1 MAITYLGA
9 SAVATGSTSVAL
21 GAFTMNTGEAILIF
35 VTTKPDTGTIN
46 TPAGWTPLSN
56 VAGGGGTVGN
66 GVGPTRGAWFF
77 REKDATW
84 SALPTISIT
93 SGNSSAA
100 QAYRFSKS
108 GTTIWDTAAATGV
121 FGTSNTVTNCT
132 ATMGSSPDIASGDM
146 LVAGLTSMD
155 EGPTWSGQSITATGA
170 TIGAATEMSEAI
182 ETTTGNDV
190 GGMTFNAPVTAGSSS
205 AAPVV
210 NATASIATR
219 GTSSLI
225 RLRELSG
232 PTSITGSDSVGL
244 SVSESASVSPII
256 FIAASDTAAITA
268 GDGQSTLVSV
278 NFDSNTDNH
287 VSWFD
292 ATVVRTTADT
302 YSGAGALHWTA
313 QAAFS
318 GVNLSNWP
326 YYAGVTPGQALNF
339 SVATKGLSGAHDTSV
354 DWAISFYNESGT
366 QQGSTT
372 TVSLAIGSA
381 WSVSTSNTIT
391 VPAGATR
398 VGWDFSTNNAA
409 VGSVILLDAIRVTS
423 GSGSSPS
430 IASSLSRTDTASI
443 SINEGMDLSKGI
455 NNRAKNPSFETELG
469 TTATSNATISRV
481 QDATAWDG
489 QYVAVASIAASG
501 GSGTLATTEAT
512 PILPNTQY
520 TAGMRYRL
528 RSGTPAGTQ
537 RLAVR
542 QYNSAGVQV
551 HSANFSLVN
560 GEPDETWLEVSG
572 TFVSEAD
579 ASYVRVGYV
588 STLGAV
594 SEIDMDGIQVNLGPT
609 LLDYDPLTITEKSA
623 SDTIALSI
631 GDGVPA
637 DTIRAYTFNEGSGTT
652 AAEVNGGTAITG
664 VPGWAAGRHD
674 DAMYVNGVDG
684 PQTTPFAVTSDFTLM
699 ADVYIVGSGAMG
711 YNCIFDGDFGTL
723 QELNNTL
730 EFYPTQSG
738 VSSALSH
745 GAWHQVAISSNG
757 VTTRTFVDG
766 TQIATGTVT
775 DGQKSGTGSIQL
787 GGLKSTAG
795 YTPNIRYDNLR
806 IFNFAMTSEAQV
818 ASYNGVAVQPASSAA
833 QVEEVGGAD
842 PISGTDTA
850 SLAVS
855 ETSSIASSLSRTD
868 TASIAVSETTVLD
881 RQIGLSDG
889 AAISVSESRSIASS
903 LSRTDTAALAV
914 SEESS
919 MVKFVSA
926 TDTASLAS
934 TEIVG
939 VAADLFLPGADSA
952 ALGVT
957 DTSTVYVTSPASDT
971 SSIALL
977 EATSIAV
984 TLSASDAAGL
994 ALADNSSLTSVND
1007 VSVSDTA
1014 SVGVSES
1021 VAVEASLS
1029 RDDTVSIGL
1038 TETTSLFKEMVASD
1052 DAALTVAEQAG
1063 NDVTQTAD
1071 DSVALSVD
1079 ESTHRLKAFGSDDT
1093 VSLSIDENVSLF
1105 KDVSATDSVSLT
1117 ITEVSG
1123 LDSNLPGAESV
1134 SLGVAEQA
1142 SIFADTV
1149 TSDSIVLGLDEQGV
1163 VDVALSV
1170 TDEAVIVLEDTGSL
1184 FTEKFANDAGSISVS
1199 EVSSDSVIGTE
1210 ETTDT
1215 LSVGM
1220 TEEVALLVPVAA
1232 SDSAAVSVTESRDIA
1247 VSSSASD
1254 TINVGL
1260 TENRAVLVS
1269 LEDDD
1274 TLSVALAETAN
1285 SSETNYHVAS
1295 DTAGLA
1301 VEESASVT
1309 VALSSQDDAAITL
1322 DESVTQFGSRPGGDI
1337 LYIGLTET
1345 VHINVF
1351 TSASD
1356 TMSLSVDEDSYTTE
1370 EISSSDVV
1378 SLSVSE
1384 SSFKQEPDMVQA
1396 LVYQNG
1402 EWVHGTAVQF
1412 KNGRWRTID
1421 LYAFKNGQWVKA

>member
-1 MAITYLGA
+1 MASTYLGA
-9 SAVATGSTSVAL
+9 SAVATGRTSVAL

-121 FGTSNTVTNCT
+121 YGTSATVTNCT

-155 EGPTWSGQSITATGA
+155 EGPTWSGQSVTATGA

-225 RLRELSG
+225 RLREVAPPTAISG
-232 PTSITGSDSVGL
+232 SESIAL
-244 SVSESASVSPII
+244 SVSEVAARDIYINASETIGLKINEGMDLSKGINNRAANPSFETQLGTTATSNATITRVQDATAWDGQYVAVAS
-256 FIAASDTAAITA
+256 IAASGGSGTLATTEATPILPNTQYTVGMRYRLRSGTPAGTQRLAVRQYNSAGVQVHSANFSLVNGEPDETWLEVSGTFTSEADASYVRVGYVSTLGAVSEIDMDGIQVNLGPTLLDYDPLTITEKSASDTIALSI
-268 GDGQSTLVSV
+268 GDGQATLLAV

-339 SVATKGLSGAHDTSV
+339 SVATKGLSGAYDTSV

-372 TVSLAIGSA
+372 NVSLAIGSTWA
-381 WSVSTSNTIT
+381 VGTSNTIT

-398 VGWDFSTNNAA
+398 VGWDFSTNNAG

-423 GSGSSPS
+423 GSGTP
-430 IASSLSRTDTASI
+430 ASVEVVGGSEPKSGSESTSLSVSESTAVSVSLSRTDTGSI
-443 SINEGMDLSKGI
+443 
-455 NNRAKNPSFETELG
+455 
-469 TTATSNATISRV
+469 
-481 QDATAWDG
+481 
-489 QYVAVASIAASG
+489 
-501 GSGTLATTEAT
+501 
-512 PILPNTQY
+512 
-520 TAGMRYRL
+520 
-528 RSGTPAGTQ
+528 
-537 RLAVR
+537 
-542 QYNSAGVQV
+542 
-551 HSANFSLVN
+551 
-560 GEPDETWLEVSG
+560 
-572 TFVSEAD
+572 
-579 ASYVRVGYV
+579 
-588 STLGAV
+588 AV
-594 SEIDMDGIQVNLGPT
+594 SET
-609 LLDYDPLTITEKSA
+609 TA
-623 SDTIALSI
+623 SDLTNTTF
-631 GDGVPA
+631 
-637 DTIRAYTFNEGSGTT
+637 DT
-652 AAEVNGGTAITG
+652 
-664 VPGWAAGRHD
+664 
-674 DAMYVNGVDG
+674 
-684 PQTTPFAVTSDFTLM
+684 
-699 ADVYIVGSGAMG
+699 
-711 YNCIFDGDFGTL
+711 
-723 QELNNTL
+723 
-730 EFYPTQSG
+730 
-738 VSSALSH
+738 
-745 GAWHQVAISSNG
+745 VAISVSDTSALMRG
-757 VTTRTFVDG
+757 LP
-766 TQIATGTVT
+766 
-775 DGQKSGTGSIQL
+775 GSD
-787 GGLKSTAG
+787 S
-795 YTPNIRYDNLR
+795 
-806 IFNFAMTSEAQV
+806 
-818 ASYNGVAVQPASSAA
+818 
-833 QVEEVGGAD
+833 
-842 PISGTDTA
+842 A

-855 ETSSIASSLSRTD
+855 ETSSLFKSITVTD
-868 TASIAVSETTVLD
+868 TASIAVNDVSSVL
-881 RQIGLSDG
+881 
-889 AAISVSESRSIASS
+889 
-903 LSRTDTAALAV
+903 TDNN
-914 SEESS
+914 
-919 MVKFVSA
+919 
-926 TDTASLAS
+926 
-934 TEIVG
+934 I
-939 VAADLFLPGADSA
+939 PGADSA
-952 ALGVT
+952 ALTVT
-957 DTSTVYVTSPASDT
+957 DTSSVEVFVSRSDSAVIAASDA
-971 SSIALL
+971 S
-977 EATSIAV
+977 ATTV
-984 TLSASDAAGL
+984 TLSASDAAGI

-1021 VAVEASLS
+1021 VAVDASLS

-1052 DAALTVAEQAG
+1052 DAALTVTEQAG
-1063 NDVTQTAD
+1063 NDVTQAAD

-1079 ESTHRLKAFGSDDT
+1079 ESTHQLKTFGSDDT
-1093 VSLSIDENVSLF
+1093 VSLSIDEDVSLF

-1123 LDSNLPGAESV
+1123 LDSNLPGTENV

-1149 TSDSIVLGLDEQGV
+1149 TSDSIELSLDEQGAV
-1163 VDVALSV
+1163 GVALSV

-1184 FTEKFANDAGSISVS
+1184 FTEKFASDAGSISVA
-1199 EVSSDSVIGTE
+1199 EVASDSVIGAE

-1220 TEEVALLVPVAA
+1220 TEEVALLVPVTA
-1232 SDSAAVSVTESRDIA
+1232 SDNAAVSVIESRDIT
-1247 VSSSASD
+1247 VSSTASD
-1254 TINVGL
+1254 TISVGL
-1260 TENRAVLVS
+1260 TENTSVLAS

-1274 TLSVALAETAN
+1274 TLSIALSETAN
-1285 SSETNYHVAS
+1285 NSETNYHVVS

-1322 DESVTQFGSRPGGDI
+1322 YESVTQFGSRPGGDI

-1356 TMSLSVDEDSYTTE
+1356 TMALSVDEDSYTTE
-1370 EISSSDVV
+1370 EISSSDIA